1 LTSSDTAPK
10 RSPALRAGAEIELRF
25 TDLLANGQ
33 GVGRAEGMVVFCFGP
48 LPSEI
53 ARVRIREVKQRYA
66 VAEMIERLSNSPQRA
81 QPFCPVFG
89 ICGGCQL
96 QHLDYAAQLQ
106 WKREVVGNALRRIGG
121 FDGVEVRPAIGMND
135 PRAYR
140 NKMSLV
146 VDTAADPPALG
157 FYRQRSHDVV
167 TIGACPVLRP
177 QLDDVLQRLD
187 ALRDEAPV
195 QRMLADA
202 RHVVAR
208 SADATNQVVLTVT
221 TERRS
226 ESAARAAA
234 LLIDRVPTL
243 AGLTNSF
250 DLGSSNAIL
259 GRHHRALAGDPA
271 IEETIGGVRYRVS
284 SGSFFQVNLEMVG
297 NIFEFFRPHLVRPRR
312 LVDLYCGVGTFALYF
327 AKHGWSVVGVEE
339 NAQALAEAVANARLN
354 GLEERVAFVTGRV
367 EEAIGTAKVEVA
379 LSDADVVFMDPPRKG
394 CDEVTLGAIGDAGVP
409 DVWYLS
415 CDPATLARDL
425 KFLVAKGYRLK
436 IVQPFDMFPQTG
448 HVETLVR
455 LEYSDLVS
463 RHH

>member
-10 RSPALRAGAEIELRF
+10 RSATLRAGAEIELRF

-48 LPSEI
+48 LPSER
-53 ARVRIREVKQRYA
+53 AQVRIREVRQRYA
-66 VAEMIERLSNSPQRA
+66 VAEMIERLSDSPHRA
-81 QPFCPVFG
+81 PPFCPVFG

-96 QHLDYAAQLQ
+96 QHLSYAAQLQ
-106 WKREVVGNALRRIGG
+106 WKREVVDNALRRIGG
-121 FDGVEVRPAIGMND
+121 FGGVDVWATVGMTD

-146 VDTAADPPALG
+146 VDRRAAPPALG

-167 TIGACPVLRP
+167 SIDACPVLKPR
-177 QLDDVLQRLD
+177 LDAALQRLN
-187 ALRDEAPV
+187 ALRDAAPLEH
-195 QRMLADA
+195 MLADA
-202 RHVVAR
+202 RHLVAR
-208 SADATNQVVLTVT
+208 SADATEQVVLTVT
-221 TERRS
+221 TDRRS
-226 ESAARAAA
+226 ESAARAAS
-234 LLIDRVPTL
+234 LLVREVPNL
-243 AGLTNSF
+243 AGVTNSF
-250 DLGSSNAIL
+250 DLTSSNAIL
-259 GRHHRALAGDPA
+259 GRHHRTLAGDPS
-271 IEETIGGVRYRVS
+271 IEEEIGGVRYRVS

-297 NIFEFFRPHLVRPRR
+297 RIFEFFQPHLTRPRR

-327 AKHGWSVVGVEE
+327 AKYGWSVVGVEE
-339 NAQALAEAVANARLN
+339 NAHAVAEAVVNARLN
-354 GLEERVAFVTGRV
+354 GLEERVTFVTGRV
-367 EEAIGTAKVEVA
+367 EEAIGTAKVRAA
-379 LSDADVVFMDPPRKG
+379 LSDAEVLFLDPPRKG
-394 CDEVTLGAIGDAGVP
+394 CDEVTLGAIGNARVP

-415 CDPATLARDL
+415 CDAATLARDL
-425 KFLVAKGYRLK
+425 KFLVAKGYRLE